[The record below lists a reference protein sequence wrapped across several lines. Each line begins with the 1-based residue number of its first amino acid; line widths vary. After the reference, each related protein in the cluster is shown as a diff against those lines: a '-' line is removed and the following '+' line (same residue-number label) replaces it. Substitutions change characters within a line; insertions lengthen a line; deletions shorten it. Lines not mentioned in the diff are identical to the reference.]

1 MARTG
6 GARRLPGSRAR
17 SVPHKHAQQVD
28 PPSALESEPLA
39 TRHVHD
45 VALVGTELHAM
56 ASLGELRNGDQGP
69 LNSRDLESQ
78 GATQPL
84 RSVEGR
90 HLLAQVGQ
98 PGAIRG
104 AVAAARPLHRRLLD
118 PPRQQARRRNR
129 LLGAAVDH
137 SSDRLPAGWR
147 LPHPRLVQAA
157 EPGLPDTALH
167 RQRAQSGETIHRR

>member
-17 SVPHKHAQQVD
+17 SVPHEHAQQVD
-28 PPSALESEPLA
+28 PTGALETEPLA

-45 VALVGTELHAM
+45 VALVGTELHAV

-69 LNSRDLESQ
+69 LNSRDLEPQ

-84 RSVEGR
+84 RGAKGR

-104 AVAAARPLHRRLLD
+104 AVATP
-118 PPRQQARRRNR
+118 
-129 LLGAAVDH
+129 
-137 SSDRLPAGWR
+137 LPA
-147 LPHPRLVQAA
+147 A
-157 EPGLPDTALH
+157 
-167 RQRAQSGETIHRR
+167 